1 MGRAASEGTGAALAM
16 APIINVDTRETDGVV
31 AVARAYPSRAG
42 QPGRGDAEPADLPRH
57 RQPARA
63 CVGSLLLA
71 RRVKRQT
78 LGLEPREIAGLV
90 EQREALLHGIKE
102 GVLAV
107 DLDHR
112 ITMVND
118 EAAHLL
124 GIPLTLGWPHAL
136 GGGRDRAGCPDLRPG
151 R

>member
-1 MGRAASEGTGAALAM
+1 MTYLGIASLL
-16 APIINVDTRETDGVV
+16 GV
-31 AVARAYPSRAG
+31 
-42 QPGRGDAEPADLPRH
+42 
-57 RQPARA
+57 
-63 CVGSLLLA
+63 VGSLLLA

-107 DLDHR
+107 DLERR

-124 GIPLTLGWPHAL
+124 GLPADCVGQ
-136 GGGRDRAGCPDLRPG
+136 GPG
-151 R
+151 RPAC